1 MDNVVEKCSFTNF
14 KTCEKDLGMHARV
27 LWIIFI
33 KKHKDTFKNAHSRE
47 MNLEV
52 NSRVYVNRM
61 ESSKM
66 HKKGELEVNSMVLCK
81 KKLACTKSAQ
91 NKQRNLEMDSR
102 VYAKWHIHKHKNV
115 VGIKRVGFRVYLVQ
129 I

>member
-1 MDNVVEKCSFTNF
+1 MDNVVEKCSFTNI

-33 KKHKDTFKNAHSRE
+33 KKHKDTFKNAQSKE

-81 KKLACTKSAQ
+81 KNGMYEKCSK
-91 NKQRNLEMDSR
+91 
-102 VYAKWHIHKHKNV
+102 
-115 VGIKRVGFRVYLVQ
+115 
-129 I
+129 